1 MKTRFTSIFPRAAM
15 TLLLMLLTTATAWA
29 EDITTN
35 ITYAGLTASDVTF
48 TLSGNGKIFQLNN
61 DEGKIF

>member
-1 MKTRFTSIFPRAAM
+1 M